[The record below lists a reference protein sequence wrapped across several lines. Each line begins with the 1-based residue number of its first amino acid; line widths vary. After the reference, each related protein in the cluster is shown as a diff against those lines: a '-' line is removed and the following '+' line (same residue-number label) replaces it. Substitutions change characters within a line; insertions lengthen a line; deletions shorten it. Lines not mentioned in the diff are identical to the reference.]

1 MEVAFSKNTTVVY
14 GATWLTCGHPS
25 HIGVGSVIEFY
36 TGLVPDCTALQTFVL
51 DALRAERNAQIT
63 TSGDKHQCQKNTAT
77 SAGRMEVEAAL

>member
-25 HIGVGSVIEFY
+25 HIGVGGVIEFY

-51 DALRAERNAQIT
+51 DAL
-63 TSGDKHQCQKNTAT
+63 
-77 SAGRMEVEAAL
+77 